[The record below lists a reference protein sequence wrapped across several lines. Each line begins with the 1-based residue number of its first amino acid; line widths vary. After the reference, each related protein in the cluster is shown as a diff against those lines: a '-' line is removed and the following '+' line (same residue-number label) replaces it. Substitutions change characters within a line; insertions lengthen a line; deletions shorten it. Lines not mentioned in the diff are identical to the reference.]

1 VEGDFVMKHKI
12 EMLSAVGLFQSLSEQ
27 ELASIATLTTTRE
40 LAPRDELFHKG
51 DRGSQVY
58 VVCSGRLKILT
69 TSRVGTCVVFNTV
82 GPGEVIGELALISGA
97 TRNATV
103 IAVEPCSLLVIERR
117 DFLAFLRSRP
127 EAAIELLVILADRL
141 RGVTEM
147 VEDTLFL
154 NVSPRL
160 AKKLTSYAKRYGETT
175 PGGTRIDI
183 KLSQEEWGDLV
194 GTTRESINKQL
205 RSWASDGMISLEQGY
220 VVIHEMDG
228 LERIASQVVL

>member
-1 VEGDFVMKHKI
+1 MKHKI
-12 EMLSAVGLFQSLSEQ
+12 EILSAVGLFQSLSNQ

-40 LAPRDELFHKG
+40 LASRDELFHKG
-51 DRGSQVY
+51 DQGSQVF

-82 GPGEVIGELALISGA
+82 GPGEVIGELALISG
-97 TRNATV
+97 TPRNATV
-103 IAVEPCSLLVIERR
+103 IAVEPCVLLVIERR

-127 EAAIELLVILADRL
+127 DAAIQLLVILADRL
-141 RGVTEM
+141 RGVNEM

-160 AKKLTSYAKRYGETT
+160 AKKLTSYAERYGEPT
-175 PGGTRIDI
+175 PRGIRIDL

-205 RSWASDGMISLEQGY
+205 RTWASDGMISLEQGY
-220 VVIHEMDG
+220 VVIHQMDG
-228 LERIASQVVL
+228 LERIAKQVAL